1 MWIKR
6 RVVDCVAPAATGI
19 LKNTHVR
26 KAKRRRAL
34 PEIVCRL
41 QAHRH
46 SLRPVSQTIG
56 NITAHRSIRF
66 WNILVIPEHDHSNAN
81 LSTYLKASLGRS
93 CQLLDPVL
101 TEPPRLSQLLLQL
114 LLPTDQCW
122 IGAARKEPVILNQ
135 FCATGKGECCLDWG
149 WIYGWEVGYIYN
161 GQDRMVAEWKKT
173 FFEDRMTENR

>member
-1 MWIKR
+1 MGR
-6 RVVDCVAPAATGI
+6 LFCCSCSYRDF
-19 LKNTHVR
+19 KNTHVR
-26 KAKRRRAL
+26 KAKWRRTL

-66 WNILVIPEHDHSNAN
+66 WNILVIPEHNHSNVN

-149 WIYGWEVGYIYN
+149 WIYGWEVGYIM
-161 GQDRMVAEWKKT
+161 GRTEWWRSERRHFLKT
-173 FFEDRMTENR
+173 GWQRIDKCAGW